1 MPPIE
6 GLTPEILWYTLIGL
20 VGIGTL
26 IILGD
31 KVLEVFRKK
40 KERDNRPDDILAD
53 VISRKVLEKLEPRFQ
68 EIDRKLANDKLQIE
82 DHTAKLSVQKRQ
94 IDEIEEGQRV
104 MCRGVLAMLSHMIN
118 GDSSEALKESQKEI
132 TDYLITK

>member
-1 MPPIE
+1 MPPVE

-40 KERDNRPDDILAD
+40 KEREKQPEDELAD
-53 VISRKVLEKLEPRFQ
+53 VISRKVLEKLEPRFR

-82 DHTAKLSVQKRQ
+82 DHTAKLSMQKHQ

-104 MCRGVLAMLSHMIN
+104 MCRGVLAILSHMIN
-118 GDSSEALKESQKEI
+118 GNSSDALKESQKEI

>member
-1 MPPIE
+1 MPPVE
-6 GLTPEILWYTLIGL
+6 GLTPEIIWYTLIGL

-40 KERDNRPDDILAD
+40 KERAKQPEDELAD
-53 VISRKVLEKLEPRFQ
+53 VISRKVLEKLEPRFR

-82 DHTAKLSVQKRQ
+82 DHTAKLSMQKHQ

-104 MCRGVLAMLSHMIN
+104 MCRGVLAILSHMIN
-118 GDSSEALKESQKEI
+118 GNSSDALKESQKEI

>member
-40 KERDNRPDDILAD
+40 KERENRPDDILAD

>member
-1 MPPIE
+1 MPPVE
-6 GLTPEILWYTLIGL
+6 GLTPEILWYTLIGI

-26 IILGD
+26 IILAD

-40 KERDNRPDDILAD
+40 KEREKQPEDELAD
-53 VISRKVLEKLEPRFQ
+53 VISQKVLEKLEPRFR

-82 DHTAKLSVQKRQ
+82 DHTAKLSMQKHQ

-104 MCRGVLAMLSHMIN
+104 MCRGVLAILSHMIN
-118 GDSSEALKESQKEI
+118 GNSNEALKESQKEI

>member
-1 MPPIE
+1 MPAVE

-31 KVLEVFRKK
+31 KVLDVFRKK
-40 KERDNRPDDILAD
+40 KERESRPDDILAD
-53 VISRKVLEKLEPRFQ
+53 VISEKVLEKLEPRFK

-82 DHTAKLSVQKRQ
+82 DHAAKLSIQKRQ
-94 IDEIEEGQRV
+94 IDEIEQGQRV
-104 MCRGVLAMLSHMIN
+104 MCRGVLAILSHMIN
-118 GDSSEALKESQKEI
+118 GDSSEALKASQTEI
-132 TDYLITK
+132 TDYLIAK

>member
-6 GLTPEILWYTLIGL
+6 GLTPEILWYTLVGL

-31 KVLEVFRKK
+31 KVLDVFRKK
-40 KERDNRPDDILAD
+40 KERENRPDDVLAD

-104 MCRGVLAMLSHMIN
+104 MCRGVLAILSHMIN

>member
-1 MPPIE
+1 MPAVE
-6 GLTPEILWYTLIGL
+6 GLTPEILWYTFIGL

-31 KVLEVFRKK
+31 KVLDVFRKK
-40 KERDNRPDDILAD
+40 KERENRPDDILAD
-53 VISRKVLEKLEPRFQ
+53 VISQKVLEKLEPRFQ

-82 DHTAKLSVQKRQ
+82 DHTAKLSIQKRQ
-94 IDEIEEGQRV
+94 IDEIEQGQRV
-104 MCRGVLAMLSHMIN
+104 MCRGVLAILSHMIN
-118 GDSSEALKESQKEI
+118 GDSADALKASQTEI

>member
-31 KVLEVFRKK
+31 KVLDVFRKK
-40 KERDNRPDDILAD
+40 KERENRPDDILAD

>member
-6 GLTPEILWYTLIGL
+6 GLTPEILWYTLVGL